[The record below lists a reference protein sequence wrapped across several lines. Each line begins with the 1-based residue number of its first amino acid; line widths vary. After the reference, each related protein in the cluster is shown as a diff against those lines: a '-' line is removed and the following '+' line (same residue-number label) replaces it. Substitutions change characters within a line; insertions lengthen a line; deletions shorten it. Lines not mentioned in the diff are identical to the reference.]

1 MRLLEASGV
10 AAPRRPDAVLRQL
23 ELLVSRRVDGLL
35 QGEYQGLV
43 PGVGSVPG
51 EGRPYQEG
59 DDVRRID
66 WNLSARTR
74 VTHVRDAVAD
84 RELETWAVVD
94 RSASL
99 RFGTGRCEKADLAL
113 AAVACVGFLTE
124 RPGNR
129 MGALLVEPGGTVRVP
144 ARGGRQALMALLH
157 RLSSP
162 GPPDG
167 SGGADLG
174 GALAGLVRAP
184 VRRGLVVVVSDFLE
198 PGWEKPLRALAARH
212 QVLAVEV
219 VDPRELELPDVG
231 FLTLVD
237 PETGARLQ
245 VQTARADLRRRF
257 AEAAAAQRSATAA
270 SLRSCGAQH
279 LVLRT
284 DRDWLAEVVRFVMAA
299 RRRRSALGRS
309 PAASLPAAGA
319 PAGTSGR

>member
-1 MRLLEASGV
+1 MRLLHGPES
-10 AAPRRPDAVLRQL
+10 AAPKHPDAVLRQL
-23 ELLVSRRVDGLL
+23 ELLVTRRVDGLL

-51 EGRPYQEG
+51 EGRPYREG

-66 WNLSARTR
+66 WNLTARTR

-99 RFGTGRCEKADLAL
+99 RFGTARCEKSDLAL
-113 AAVACVGFLTE
+113 AAVACVGFLTA

-129 MGALLVEPGGTVRVP
+129 MGALLVEPGRTARIP

-157 RLSSP
+157 RLSQP

-174 GALAGLVRAP
+174 AALEGLMRTP
-184 VRRGLVVVVSDFLE
+184 LRRGLVVVVSDFIE
-198 PGWEKPLRALAARH
+198 PGWERPLRALAGRH
-212 QVLAVEV
+212 RVLAVEV

-245 VQTARADLRRRF
+245 VQTARAEVRRRF
-257 AEAAAAQRSATAA
+257 AEVAASQRTATASA
-270 SLRSCGAQH
+270 LRSGGAQH

-284 DRDWLAEVVRFVMAA
+284 DRDWLTDVVRFVMAA
-299 RRRRSALGRS
+299 RRHRSGQAVPG
-309 PAASLPAAGA
+309 
-319 PAGTSGR
+319 SGRAPVGSSSP